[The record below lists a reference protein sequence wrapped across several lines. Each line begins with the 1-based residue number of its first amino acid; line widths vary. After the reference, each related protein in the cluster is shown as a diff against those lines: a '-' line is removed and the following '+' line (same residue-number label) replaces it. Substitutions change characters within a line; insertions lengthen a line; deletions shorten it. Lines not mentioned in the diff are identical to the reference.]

1 MLAQL
6 HPVLLALAVTALVA
20 QPSLAGQTCNVSNAY
35 DLQHGL
41 GSAGDCSTLEL
52 QNSITLTSISFSGS
66 TVNSQS
72 LTIQSSE
79 TAPDVILDFGSYTLH
94 GNVLVTGTSNITFRD
109 ITLQGYASNTVQNGT
124 LNTFLPLF
132 NVDTTSSMYM
142 SNVSFLV
149 DPGRCSLEARYA
161 SELATPRTSW

>member
-1 MLAQL
+1 MLAQV
-6 HPVLLALAVTALVA
+6 HPVLLTFAVTALVA

-41 GSAGDCSTLEL
+41 GSTGDCSSLEL
-52 QNSITLTSISFSGS
+52 QNSITLTSLSFSGL

-79 TAPDVILDFGSYTLH
+79 TAPDVILDFGSYTLN
-94 GNVLVTGTSNITFRD
+94 GKVLVTGTSNITFRD

-149 DPGRCSLEARYA
+149 DAGRCSLAARYA
-161 SELATPRTSW
+161 